1 MSTAILEPNKNNNID
16 LVIIPEKS
24 TSPFNEAVVKALITE
39 SEYVSLQINDA
50 NIKSAIAE
58 LNSELKALAAGLKGR
73 QIKYEV
79 LERKDAT
86 IIFKINDDN
95 MEASAE
101 ITTAMGGKHLSAK
114 AIHQEA
120 QTASIVKGFIKE
132 ELISLAQKAAK
143 AQPGT
148 EIKGIIAKGRT
159 PINGKDT
166 KIKPLVES
174 AQARILKPKERDDGS
189 VDMRDLGDIIC
200 VKVGDPLVKR
210 IPYTKGFDGYT
221 VTGTILEPT
230 PGEDCQLVAGEG
242 TEYSPKDGDIL
253 ISTLVG
259 LPKVIENGMQ
269 IDQIY
274 QIKDVDI
281 GTGHI
286 KFEGSVIISG
296 DVKEGMKV
304 TASGDIN
311 IAGFVESAYLEAGND
326 ITIQKGIIGKKQEVD
341 EINDIN
347 DIQMSAVI
355 NAKGNIYAT
364 YSQYA
369 EINTSGNLRIEN
381 QLMHNILNIDGH
393 VWVGKEEKAN
403 GKFIGG
409 HANIGEYVSA
419 GIVGATA
426 GSKTIISFEKKVFGF
441 KYAISSID
449 ERLKVESDKAQE
461 LQVLT
466 KKLKDLPKAN
476 AKPDMLAKVISTY
489 RYHCDAMASILR
501 EKELAEQELQEY
513 MTSVFIEGTEKIYHG
528 VEIRVGDFHDRSKRE
543 YGPTKLT
550 YGERKIH
557 FNPIVNT

>member
-1 MSTAILEPNKNNNID
+1 MSTATLKQNKNNNID

-24 TSPFNEAVVKALITE
+24 SSPLNEPVIKALIAE
-39 SEYVSLQINDA
+39 SDYKSLHINEA
-50 NIKSAIAE
+50 NIKSAVAE
-58 LNSELKALAAGLKGR
+58 LNSELKALAAGLIGR
-73 QIKYEV
+73 EITYEI

-86 IIFKINDDN
+86 ITFKIDDDN
-95 MEASAE
+95 MQASAE

-120 QTASIVKGFIKE
+120 QKASIVKGFIKE
-132 ELISLAQKAAK
+132 ELIALAQKAAK

-148 EIKGIIAKGRT
+148 EVKSIIAKGKN

-200 VKVGDPLVKR
+200 VKVGEPLVKR
-210 IPYTKGFDGYT
+210 IPFTEGFKGFT

-230 PGEDCQLVAGEG
+230 PGEDCKLVAGEG
-242 TEYSPKDGDIL
+242 TEFSPKNNDVL

-269 IDQIY
+269 IDQVY

-281 GTGHI
+281 STGHI
-286 KFEGSVIISG
+286 KFEGSVIITG

-304 TASGDIN
+304 IASGDIN

-326 ITIQKGIIGKKQEVD
+326 ITIQKGIIGKKQEVE
-341 EINDIN
+341 EIKDIN
-347 DIQMSAVI
+347 DIQMSAII

-369 EINTSGNLRIEN
+369 EINTTGNLRIEN

-393 VWVGKEEKAN
+393 VWVGKEDKAN

-426 GSKTIISFEKKVFGF
+426 GSKTIISFEKKVLFF
-441 KYAISSID
+441 KEALNELD
-449 ERLKVESDKAQE
+449 ERLKVESEKSKE
-461 LQVLT
+461 LQVLA

-476 AKPDMLAKVISTY
+476 AKPEMLAKVISTY
-489 RYHCDAMASILR
+489 KHHCDAMASILR

-513 MTSVFIEGTEKIYHG
+513 MSSVFIEGTEKIFHG

-543 YGPTKLT
+543 YGPTKMI
-550 YGERKIH
+550 YSERKIH